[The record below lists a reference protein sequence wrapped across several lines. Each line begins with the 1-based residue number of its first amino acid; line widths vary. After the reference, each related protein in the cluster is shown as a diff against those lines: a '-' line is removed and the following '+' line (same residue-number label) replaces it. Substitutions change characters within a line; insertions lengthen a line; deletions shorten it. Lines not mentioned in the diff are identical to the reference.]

1 MENRVNN
8 LVVPDDKVYD
18 DVKDAEKK
26 FKNYEG
32 QADKNARVVK
42 NATKMAN
49 ESKMT
54 AKSVMDIITEVGY
67 QITELDSMIGDIDD
81 LDNKTLTEFERR
93 IKKQEEMESTFD
105 ASIKVLEER
114 KRIIDQ
120 QIQSYYIDLSE
131 LEEALVEITK
141 NHEKLPKIC
150 LKTKPP
156 PS

>member
-1 MENRVNN
+1 MNN

-18 DVKDAEKK
+18 DVKEAEKK
-26 FKNYEG
+26 FKNYED
-32 QADKNARVVK
+32 QAEKNAHVVK

-54 AKSVMDIITEVGY
+54 AKSVVDIITQVGY
-67 QITELDSMIGDIDD
+67 QIRDLDSMIADIDD
-81 LDNKTLTEFERR
+81 LDNKTLTEFERK
-93 IKKQEEMESTFD
+93 IKVQEEMESTFD

-114 KRIIDQ
+114 KRLIDQ